1 MKNSNNIS
9 FDVFIEIPKGSRNKY
24 EFDQNTS
31 IIRLDRVLHSTMNY
45 PTDYGY
51 IPNTLALDGDPL
63 DVLVCLTEATIPGC
77 MIKVK
82 PIAVLYMSDDKGQD
96 EKILCVPLSD
106 PNYNI
111 WQNIDEIPC
120 HTLKEI
126 EHFFKVYKNLEN
138 KVVKIKG
145 WGNVFEAIN
154 VYKECINRYNNNK

>member
-1 MKNSNNIS
+1 MNNSNNII
-9 FDVFIEIPKGSRNKY
+9 FDVLIEIPKGSRNKY
-24 EFDQNTS
+24 EFDQKTGL
-31 IIRLDRVLHSTMNY
+31 IRLDRVLHSTMNY

-63 DVLVCLTEATIPGC
+63 DVLVSVTEATIPGC

-96 EKILCVPLSD
+96 EKILCVPLYD
-106 PNYNI
+106 PNYNM
-111 WQNIDEIPC
+111 WNNIDEVPS

-138 KVVKIKG
+138 KVVNING
-145 WGNVFEAIN
+145 WGNVDEAIN
-154 VYKECINRYNNNK
+154 VYKECIKRYNK

>member
-1 MKNSNNIS
+1 MNNSNNIN
-9 FDVFIEIPKGSRNKY
+9 FDVLIEIPKGSRNKY
-24 EFDQNTS
+24 EFDTKTTL
-31 IIRLDRVLHSTMNY
+31 IRLDRVLHSTMNY

-63 DVLVCLTEATIPGC
+63 DVLVCLTEATLPGC
-77 MIKVK
+77 IIKVK

-111 WQNIDEIPC
+111 WQNIDEVPS

-126 EHFFKVYKNLEN
+126 EHFFQVYKNLEK

-145 WGNVFEAIN
+145 WGDVFEAIK
-154 VYKECINRYNNNK
+154 VYKECIKRYNHK